1 MPSSRL
7 RKGKQKRGRP
17 RKENTA
23 LLTPSGKRAR
33 KHRAKKALQE
43 MLRVPTSSF
52 FCNAPLPAALCLSPP
67 YKRGRPLLPSESLT
81 PRGAETRR
89 YRARR
94 CVRLLILYLA
104 AEHVECAEHVD
115 NVPAEPKATNA
126 DIEPEEAEEAEARR
140 VEVTPCG
147 PGWAARQL
155 LMLAEHNPEG
165 TRGLKRAEQTKQLV
179 VKTGVCVFCMDPT
192 DTFTPCC
199 GVVIDP
205 DLPPKWLCAPCL
217 KMQQLVYAR
226 APITSNEGRQYE
238 SSHLGRRCPHCR
250 KDDVFTN
257 GVRALWRAV

>member
-1 MPSSRL
+1 MGVRA
-7 RKGKQKRGRP
+7 RRTQHG
-17 RKENTA
+17 A
-23 LLTPSGKRAR
+23 AHPSGKRSR
-33 KHRAKKALQE
+33 KHRASKALQE

-104 AEHVECAEHVD
+104 AEHVD

-126 DIEPEEAEEAEARR
+126 DIEPEEAEARR
-140 VEVTPCG
+140 VEVTPRG
-147 PGWAARQL
+147 PAWAARQL

-165 TRGLKRAEQTKQLV
+165 TRGLKRAEQTQQLV

-205 DLPPKWLCAPCL
+205 DMPPKWLCAPCL

-226 APITSNEGRQYE
+226 APITSNEGPAYSFFE
-238 SSHLGRRCPHCR
+238 ILGSN
-250 KDDVFTN
+250 VW
-257 GVRALWRAV
+257 L